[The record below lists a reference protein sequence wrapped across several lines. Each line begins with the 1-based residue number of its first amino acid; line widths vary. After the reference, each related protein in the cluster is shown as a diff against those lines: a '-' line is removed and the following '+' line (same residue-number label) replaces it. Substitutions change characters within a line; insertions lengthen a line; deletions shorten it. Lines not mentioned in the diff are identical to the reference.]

1 MPPGSLLLTVRA
13 DPGVG
18 GCEESSTGT
27 LRQEARRRRWP
38 ESCADPAR
46 QGQSDLT
53 VQDAR
58 PHGHVGSAP
67 LSVVAELHLCRPTRC
82 RPRRCPMTWTRRWP
96 PPDSRNS
103 RRGGP
108 PCGSRSWSGSW
119 PPLRGTP
126 PSRVRGQG
134 RGRGRLT
141 LRQNH
146 EGSALRRGLRGPLSR
161 WLLALATRCD
171 RPTAPGADPVTA
183 DQPHVTA
190 GEDYTLIGRGPT
202 PTQPVGGVAVTGGC
216 CRCRT
221 STHPSATAPDRGAF
235 T

>member
-58 PHGHVGSAP
+58 PHGHVESAP
-67 LSVVAELHLCRPTRC
+67 LSVVGELHLCRPTRC
-82 RPRRCPMTWTRRWP
+82 RPTRCPMTWTRRWP

-108 PCGSRSWSGSW
+108 PFVSRTWCGREVHVRLVFDWSLTAMSVQVA
-119 PPLRGTP
+119 TP
-126 PSRVRGQG
+126 CLERVVTVGC
-134 RGRGRLT
+134 
-141 LRQNH
+141 
-146 EGSALRRGLRGPLSR
+146 EGSVRARAVPRGPGGS
-161 WLLALATRCD
+161 C
-171 RPTAPGADPVTA
+171 
-183 DQPHVTA
+183 
-190 GEDYTLIGRGPT
+190 
-202 PTQPVGGVAVTGGC
+202 GGVAGADRRAGC
-216 CRCRT
+216 
-221 STHPSATAPDRGAF
+221 PDRGAGAAAGRLF
-235 T
+235 AELLQTALAAKEEAAGG